1 VEHTSPSFKR
11 ISRRHVTQPEELRMI
26 QETISRFMRAEV
38 KPV

>member
-1 VEHTSPSFKR
+1 MPNSHSGTAAGSWEL
-11 ISRRHVTQPEELRMI
+11 PEELRMI